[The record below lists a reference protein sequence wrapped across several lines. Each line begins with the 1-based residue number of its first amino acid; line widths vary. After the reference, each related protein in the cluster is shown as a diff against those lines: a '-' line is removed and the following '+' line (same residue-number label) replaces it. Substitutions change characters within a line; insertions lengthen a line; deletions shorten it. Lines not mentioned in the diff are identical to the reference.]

1 MTWPYLW
8 IALRVSSEISEDDAG
23 PPPCLGNCLCSL
35 RCGLTPPG
43 QVGIEEAQHMGM
55 IDDADA
61 FLFLQLGDL
70 PLELFHFCPMHFRT
84 EMMLGVVAVVE
95 ENPVVNL
102 PVATYAPR
110 DRLVRVSAIVTEIS
124 VQVAEAM
131 AQIEEGQKEQHVA
144 PINKGDRVCWN
155 NKCHQ

>member
-1 MTWPYLW
+1 
-8 IALRVSSEISEDDAG
+8 
-23 PPPCLGNCLCSL
+23 
-35 RCGLTPPG
+35 
-43 QVGIEEAQHMGM
+43 
-55 IDDADA
+55 
-61 FLFLQLGDL
+61 
-70 PLELFHFCPMHFRT
+70 MHFRT

-144 PINKGDRVCWN
+144 PINKGDRICWN
-155 NKCHQ
+155 DKRHQKEHANERGELDCAPTDVG